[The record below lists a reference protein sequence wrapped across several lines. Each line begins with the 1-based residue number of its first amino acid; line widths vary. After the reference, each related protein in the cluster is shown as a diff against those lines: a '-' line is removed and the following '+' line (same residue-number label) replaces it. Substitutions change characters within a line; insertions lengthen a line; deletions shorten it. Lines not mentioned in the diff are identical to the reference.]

1 MWVFGGGR
9 NAQSARSRLDD
20 QLTLQIDR
28 LDRNCGISPEQRTKL
43 MLAGHG
49 DIKKFFDKVA
59 EKKRKFDELKHDQ
72 NRIGEIFQE
81 IQPLQ
86 LTFNQGIF
94 NDNSIYQKTVK
105 NTLNDEQRDK
115 FRRMNDDLML
125 FRYRSRVALAVS
137 MLDNS
142 IGFSADQRRKFEKL
156 LVDETKPPKKF
167 SQYDTQVVFLQ
178 ASHIPEAKVKAIF
191 DDDQFRVLSRQFQQA
206 RNMEPFL
213 RSNGFIGEEVHSRQQ
228 RALPRSGR
236 CGKQRLVAPRPSSS
250 PSKRG
255 RPGMNLN
262 RMLKQHATAAIVGV
276 LAACACAFLASRP
289 RERPSRRPRA
299 LARSFRETSV
309 RCTTAVCTFWRRP
322 SPKMGTGPAL
332 GASKDLESPGWP

>member
-1 MWVFGGGR
+1 MINPSRITFRLRPTAAAAAVLVFALFAAVPVARAQAQKDDDLVDDAQPVIVNNGFAFADENFDMWVFGGGR

-213 RSNGFIGEEVHSRQQ
+213 RSNGFIGEEVPPANNAPTQVREM
-228 RALPRSGR
+228 R
-236 CGKQRLVAPRPSSS
+236 KQRLVAPAP
-250 PSKRG
+250 
-255 RPGMNLN
+255 
-262 RMLKQHATAAIVGV
+262 VV
-276 LAACACAFLASRP
+276 
-289 RERPSRRPRA
+289 
-299 LARSFRETSV
+299 V
-309 RCTTAVCTFWRRP
+309 
-322 SPKMGTGPAL
+322 PK
-332 GASKDLESPGWP
+332 